1 MSTVSIEEAALAASS
16 DEALAEKDTRD
27 KKIVRTSVV
36 GIVANVFLAAFKA
49 VIGVMSSSIAITM
62 DAINNLSDA
71 ASSII
76 TIVGTKLA
84 GKPAD
89 KEHPFGYGRIEYLS
103 AMVISLLVLYAGITS
118 LQESV
123 QKIVHPEAPRYT
135 TVALVIVAVGVLVKI
150 FLGRYVKGVGVKV
163 NSQSLINSGEDA
175 TLDSVISASTLVAA
189 LIFVFTGVSLESW
202 LGAIISLVIVK
213 SGIDMLRE
221 TLSQILG
228 ECADIELA
236 RKVKHIVGSFPEVLG
251 VYDLILNNYGP
262 DSYNGSVHIE
272 VADTMTADQIDVLTR
287 SISVKVACETGVF
300 LTAVNVYAHNTQDP
314 QVVAMRTAIE
324 KAVFEHDHIL
334 QMHGFYVDL
343 EAKTIRLDL
352 VVSFDENDRRS
363 LFRQVIGDVK
373 ALYPDFALNAT
384 MDTDFTEQ

>member
-62 DAINNLSDA
+62 DAINNLSHA

-84 GKPAD
+84 GKLPD
-89 KEHPFGYGRIEYLS
+89 KEHPLGYGRIEYLS